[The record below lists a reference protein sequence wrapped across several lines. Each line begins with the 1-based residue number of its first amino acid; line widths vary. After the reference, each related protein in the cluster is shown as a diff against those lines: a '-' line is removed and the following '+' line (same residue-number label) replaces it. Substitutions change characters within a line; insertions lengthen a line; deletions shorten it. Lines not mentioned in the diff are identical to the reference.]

1 MQSANLTDIVKHRP
15 YPLAEGD
22 WVMSQYWDQLL
33 FAHWPVKPN
42 DLRATVPGQFE
53 LDCFDGNAWIAVVP
67 FLMNRVRFRR
77 LPPLPIA
84 SSFLELNV
92 RTYVKHRGEA
102 GVYFF
107 SLDASSRLAVEAARI
122 WFGLPYL
129 KATMKARFDQEE
141 RIEYSSIRRDRRAV
155 EAELKVRYR
164 PTDKVFES
172 EKGSLEEF
180 LTERY
185 RLFSL
190 KGNRI
195 LKGEVHH
202 NRWPLQKA
210 EAEFE
215 LNTMLNSLGLPAS
228 RLGDPHL
235 LYSQSLETLE
245 WAPVPVETDPVKIC

>member
-1 MQSANLTDIVKHRP
+1 
-15 YPLAEGD
+15 
-22 WVMSQYWDQLL
+22 MSQYWDQLL
-33 FAHWPVKPN
+33 FAHWPVKPA

-67 FLMNRVRFRR
+67 FLMNRVRFRK

-129 KATMKARFDQEE
+129 QATMKAKFKPKPEE
-141 RIEYSSIRRDRRAV
+141 NEVQWIEYSSIRRDRRAV
-155 EAELKVRYR
+155 KAELKVRYR

-185 RLFSL
+185 RLFSV
-190 KGNRI
+190 KDNRV

-202 NRWPLQKA
+202 IRWPLQKA

-215 LNTMLNSLGLPAS
+215 CNTMLNSLGLPTS

-235 LYSQSLETLE
+235 LYSKSLETLE
-245 WAPVPVETDPVKIC
+245 WAPVTIEADPT